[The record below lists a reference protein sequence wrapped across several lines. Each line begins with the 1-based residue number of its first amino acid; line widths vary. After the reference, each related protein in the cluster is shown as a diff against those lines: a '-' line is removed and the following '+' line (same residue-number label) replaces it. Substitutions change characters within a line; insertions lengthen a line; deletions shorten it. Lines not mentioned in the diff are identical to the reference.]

1 MGSMCS
7 TEKEIPCIF
16 NGDIITCQDIISK
29 KIKIYQLDDQN
40 EIQYIDKT
48 YKKDKKWIVEIIN
61 LIQIFLFCL
70 IAYLFFLV
78 FRHMCN
84 IYNISTPFFYNIFIN
99 II

>member
-40 EIQYIDKT
+40 EIPYIDKT

-70 IAYLFFLV
+70 IAYLFFFSFQAYV
-78 FRHMCN
+78 QY
-84 IYNISTPFFYNIFIN
+84 I
-99 II
+99 

>member
-7 TEKEIPCIF
+7 TEKKIPCIF

-29 KIKIYQLDDQN
+29 KITMYELDDQN
-40 EIQYIDKT
+40 EIQYIEKT
-48 YKKDKKWIVEIIN
+48 YKKDNKWLVEIIN
-61 LIQIFLFCL
+61 FIQIFLFCF
-70 IAYLFFLV
+70 ICYLFLLI

-84 IYNISTPFFYNIFIN
+84 INNISTPFFNKIFIN